1 MMQSLMVSVVFDAAL
16 ISIFLSLL
24 LVLRT
29 VYEFVGVQ
37 YKNVV
42 IGM

>member
-1 MMQSLMVSVVFDAAL
+1 VMQSLMVSVVFDAAL